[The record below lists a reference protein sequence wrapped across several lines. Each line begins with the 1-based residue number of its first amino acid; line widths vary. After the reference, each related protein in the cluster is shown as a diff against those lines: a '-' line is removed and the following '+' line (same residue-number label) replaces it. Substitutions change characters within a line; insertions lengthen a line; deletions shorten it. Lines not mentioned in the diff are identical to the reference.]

1 MSERRGKGKLLNNK
15 QVKDN
20 LAACKVQSS
29 KYNKMDMG
37 QSHREDRRTEHR
49 TTWEIKTQKPLPQ
62 QKKKKIMGL

>member
-37 QSHREDRRTEHR
+37 QSHREDRRTER
-49 TTWEIKTQKPLPQ
+49 
-62 QKKKKIMGL
+62 